1 MDTTNSKR
9 AGRKAGQGSK
19 WIRPTKRLAIYL
31 RDGLC
36 CAYCGATVE
45 DGAMMSLDHITACEL
60 GGTNEATNLVTSCVS
75 CNSSKRDLTTRAWFS
90 VLRDRGVDTSKLGA
104 RIRRTTRKNLAA
116 HIASAKTIIAD
127 RAAA

>member
-1 MDTTNSKR
+1 MKTTDTAR

-45 DGAMMSLDHITACEL
+45 DGATLSLDHITACEL
-60 GGTNEATNLVTSCVS
+60 GGHNGATNLVTCCIS
-75 CNSSKRDLTTRAWFS
+75 CNSSKRDLTTRAWVS
-90 VLRDRGVDTSKLGA
+90 VLRTRGVDTSTMGA
-104 RIRRTTRKNLAA
+104 RIRRSTRKNLAP
-116 HIASAKTIIAD
+116 HIASAKTIITD
-127 RAAA
+127 RPAV